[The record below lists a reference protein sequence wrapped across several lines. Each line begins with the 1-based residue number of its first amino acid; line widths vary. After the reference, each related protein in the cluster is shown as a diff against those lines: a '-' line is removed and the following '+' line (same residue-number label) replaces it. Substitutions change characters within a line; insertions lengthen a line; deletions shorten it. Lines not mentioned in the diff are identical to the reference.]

1 MENPPKLSEEELQ
14 KLLADAHFPLRSR
27 LSTLREEEEKE
38 EEEEEE
44 SGECSGKGRVGS
56 NKKGR
61 GVGRY

>member
-38 EEEEEE
+38 EEEE
-44 SGECSGKGRVGS
+44 SGECSEKGKGG
-56 NKKGR
+56 G
-61 GVGRY
+61 

>member
-27 LSTLREEEEKE
+27 LSTLREEK
-38 EEEEEE
+38 EEEEE